1 VPSLSQNET
10 PTKEDAKRLKEI
22 ANSNKIA
29 NAPSSP
35 RTAAISI
42 EKRSHI
48 KESVNNQAKDEDNN
62 NQDKDE
68 DKV

>member
-1 VPSLSQNET
+1 VPTLSQNET

-29 NAPSSP
+29 NAFSSP

-42 EKRSHI
+42 EI
-48 KESVNNQAKDEDNN
+48 
-62 NQDKDE
+62 
-68 DKV
+68 